1 MEEPQPIIPVSSA
14 TTGMTKPSIFV
25 GASPKLT
32 FIMGIVVGVAAVS
45 FVGFVLA
52 VVFGLA
58 GQGGG
63 KLSWGGGGQADTAST
78 PSPSAQQPDQPA
90 GPPAKV
96 DIKVKD
102 TDYVRGTK
110 NAPVTLVEY
119 SDLECPFC
127 KRFHPAT
134 LQLLQEYAGKVQMVF
149 RHFPLSFH
157 ANAQKEAEA
166 AECVGKLG
174 GASKFY
180 AFVDKIFERTTSNG
194 TGFALDK
201 LGPLAR
207 EVGVAQ
213 SKFQSCLDSGEFA
226 AKVQADIQEGSQYGV
241 GGTPTTFVNGTT
253 VEGAVSYEQ
262 LKAAVDQ
269 ALK

>member
-1 MEEPQPIIPVSSA
+1 
-14 TTGMTKPSIFV
+14 
-25 GASPKLT
+25 
-32 FIMGIVVGVAAVS
+32 MGVVVGVAAVS
-45 FVGFVLA
+45 FVGFILA
-52 VVFGLA
+52 VVFSFSGKGGNKLA
-58 GQGGG
+58 
-63 KLSWGGGGQADTAST
+63 WGGDNKANTNT
-78 PSPSAQQPDQPA
+78 PSTQQPTDSNTPL
-90 GPPAKV
+90 AKV
-96 DIKVKD
+96 DIKLKD
-102 TDYVRGTK
+102 TDYVRGAK

-127 KRFHPAT
+127 KRFHPAS

-180 AFVDKIFERTTSNG
+180 SFIDKIFERTTSNG
-194 TGFALDK
+194 NGFTLDK

-207 EVGVAQ
+207 EVGVSQ
-213 SKFQSCLDSGEFA
+213 SKFQSCLDAGEFT
-226 AKVQADIQEGSQYGV
+226 AKVQSDLQEGSQYGV
-241 GGTPTTFVNGTT
+241 GGTPTTFVNGTP

-262 LKAAVDQ
+262 LKAVVDE
-269 ALK
+269 ALQP